1 MDQQRIDKP
10 GVDQNEQYVY
20 YSSPGVLTTQAV
32 KTYHADVAYGWG
44 AAQPLVLDFTISINL
59 DSVPLDDAR
68 YPEGHFCDQCLLP
81 MPANT
86 VAINVPTING
96 LGETLVCISCARD
109 AEWSRTYSQPWEI
122 DLALVRSVLQCNDE
136 RSFGEGN
143 VKVSRADGETV
154 TLKLTGV
161 SADGEHQEYCFL
173 NLPIDR
179 LWAFVQEIDRF
190 MGASDLA
197 AVESAFLDSG
207 LDMLESWAN
216 GEI

>member
-1 MDQQRIDKP
+1 
-10 GVDQNEQYVY
+10 
-20 YSSPGVLTTQAV
+20 
-32 KTYHADVAYGWG
+32 
-44 AAQPLVLDFTISINL
+44 
-59 DSVPLDDAR
+59 
-68 YPEGHFCDQCLLP
+68 